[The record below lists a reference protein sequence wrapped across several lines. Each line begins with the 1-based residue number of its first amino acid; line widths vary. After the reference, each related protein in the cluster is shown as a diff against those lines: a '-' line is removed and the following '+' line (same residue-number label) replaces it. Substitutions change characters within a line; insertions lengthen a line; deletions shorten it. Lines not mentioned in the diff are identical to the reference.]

1 MNKKT
6 VRTGKEK
13 IDWAEKF
20 MPVLNQLTADSDKFR
35 GVKIGAALHIEPKTA
50 VLIRALNDAGAEV
63 TLAPCNP
70 LSTQEDTVLAL
81 RDEGI
86 TVYGERGMSEEEY
99 WDTLG
104 QVLETDPKLILDD
117 GGDLT
122 HLLHHQYSQI
132 EVKGASEETT
142 TGVTRAR
149 QLEEKSTLRFPV
161 LAVNDAKMKS
171 LFDNQFGTGESSV
184 FGFLNATNLTI
195 AGKTVVVA
203 GYGWVGR
210 GIARRMKGMGA
221 KAVIVTEINPI
232 RAVEALF
239 NGYQVSPMRKAIQK
253 ADIVITATGNKD
265 IVRKEHLK
273 VAKDGCILAN
283 AGHFNVEVD
292 VNALDDLAV
301 QKRDLRKFG
310 SPYNQQGEFTSMV
323 QEYTLNDGRH
333 LYLIANGRLLN
344 LVAGQGHATEIMD
357 LSFSLQFLAVRYIL
371 DNDLPAK
378 VISLPSSIDRKVARL
393 KLDAMNTTID
403 KLTKRQKKY
412 WKSKKHRGE

>member
-1 MNKKT
+1 MSKEIL
-6 VRTGKEK
+6 RTGKEK

-20 MPVLNQLTADSDKFR
+20 MPVLKQLAADRDEFQ
-35 GVKIGAALHIEPKTA
+35 GVNIGAALHIEPKTA
-50 VLIRALNDAGAEV
+50 VLIRALDDAGAEV

-81 RDEGI
+81 RDAGI

-99 WDTLG
+99 WNTLG
-104 QVLETDPKLILDD
+104 QVLEAHPDIILDD

-122 HLLHHQYSQI
+122 HLLHHQYTQI
-132 EVKGASEETT
+132 EVQGASEETT

-149 QLEEKSTLRFPV
+149 QLEEKNALRFPV

-171 LFDNQFGTGESSV
+171 LFDNRFGTGESSV

-203 GYGWVGR
+203 GYGWVGK
-210 GIARRMKGMGA
+210 GIAKRMKGMGA
-221 KAVIVTEINPI
+221 KAVIVTEIDPI

-239 NGYQVSPMRKAIQK
+239 NGFQVSSMKKAIQK
-253 ADIVITATGNKD
+253 ADIVITATGNREV
-265 IVRKEHLK
+265 VRKEHLK

-292 VNALDDLAV
+292 VDALDDLAV
-301 QKRDLRKFG
+301 QRRDLRKFG
-310 SPYNQQGEFTSMV
+310 PPYSQEGEFSSMV
-323 QEYTLNDGRH
+323 REYKLNDERN

-357 LSFSLQFLAVRYIL
+357 LSFSLQFLAVRYLL
-371 DNDLPAK
+371 DTDLPAK
-378 VISLPSSIDRKVARL
+378 VISLPRSIDRKVAKL
-393 KLDAMNTTID
+393 KLATMNTSID
-403 KLTKRQKKY
+403 KLTESQKEY
-412 WKSKKHRGE
+412 LEKKGT